1 MIAVPENQ
9 HEIEEYKSFWGTRCS
24 EVVIT
29 EMYQW
34 PWTGQRREDIV
45 LKPCLKILDEMFFYS
60 NGNAT
65 ICCWDV
71 HERAVIGNV
80 RQQHVLD
87 IWQGYIANQLRAL
100 LDDGRR
106 DLIHL
111 CSRCNA
117 YQNFDF
123 TRFTNVGAYPPQ
135 A

>member
-1 MIAVPENQ
+1 M
-9 HEIEEYKSFWGTRCS
+9 
-24 EVVIT
+24 
-29 EMYQW
+29 
-34 PWTGQRREDIV
+34 
-45 LKPCLKILDEMFFYS
+45 LKPCLKILDEMFFYT

-80 RQQHVLD
+80 HEQTIEE
-87 IWQGYIANQLRAL
+87 IWQGYAARHLRAL

-117 YQNFDF
+117 YKGYDF
-123 TRFTNVGAYPPQ
+123 SKVVR
-135 A
+135 